1 MDHHPLLHHTTI
13 TARSAELIP
22 LAAITVVSPL
32 RLEDSPVVAE
42 ADPFPEVQSEVAEVT
57 PEVAED
63 IAVNPYTLN
72 VAPIHVGSNS

>member
-1 MDHHPLLHHTTI
+1 MYHHPLLHHTTI

-42 ADPFPEVQSEVAEVT
+42 ADPFPEVQSEVAEDT

-63 IAVNPYTLN
+63 IADNHYSTDI
-72 VAPIHVGSNS
+72 AHVT